1 MNKPQIFLESK
12 SSSLTLTAKHLPR
25 GGLYAITLYPTIFI
39 LQFPTLELLPLICK
53 DLKHLAKGSEDL
65 LLPEQVDITL
75 SLSNI
80 SNKKMFLDA
89 FGINAGYILLGTF
102 LCLAHNSKIFFLL
115 FSTGSFFLRSL
126 WHEIDADLIPGL
138 GRSPGEGKGYPF
150 QYPWASLVAQW

>member
-1 MNKPQIFLESK
+1 MNKSQIFLESK

-39 LQFPTLELLPLICK
+39 LQFPTLEILPLICK

-89 FGINAGYILLGTF
+89 FGINDGYILLGTF

-126 WHEIDADLIPGL
+126 
-138 GRSPGEGKGYPF
+138 
-150 QYPWASLVAQW
+150 